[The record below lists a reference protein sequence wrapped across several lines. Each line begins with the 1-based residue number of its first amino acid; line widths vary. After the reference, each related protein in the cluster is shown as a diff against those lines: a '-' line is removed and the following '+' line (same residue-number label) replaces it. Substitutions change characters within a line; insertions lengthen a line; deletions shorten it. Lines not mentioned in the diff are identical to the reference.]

1 MKKEPIRRRARE
13 AALVVIAVVA
23 LALVVASCGGS
34 DDNKSSSSAVKG
46 PDINAQGEGKLN
58 IVDWE
63 GYTDP
68 SFVKGFEKETGRKV
82 HHTFARK
89 ATNTFACASG

>member
-1 MKKEPIRRRARE
+1 MKRESAKRRALE
-13 AALVVIAVVA
+13 AASVIGAV
-23 LALVVASCGGS
+23 LALTLVAASCGGG
-34 DDNKSSSSAVKG
+34 DDNKSSSGAKG